1 MSYKKVL
8 NSVINSLWEKQ
19 KKEQEN
25 EIDKKS

>member
-1 MSYKKVL
+1 MSYKKTL
-8 NSVINSLWEKQ
+8 SSVINSLWKIQ